1 MKMTSLKVLRVTVML
16 LSATQVAGCGIGYYW
31 QAAAGHLKL
40 MRERRPLPEVI
51 ADPATGPEIRRQLE
65 VASEV
70 VEYAHRVLLL
80 PDNGSY
86 RSYVEI
92 DREYVVWNVFA
103 APEFSFEPR
112 TWCFPVAGCVSYRGY
127 FDASRARDYA
137 ERLSR
142 QGDDVVVGGVTAYS
156 TLGRFDDPLL
166 STIIELP
173 SYQIAGL
180 IFHELA
186 HQRVY
191 VKGDSQFN
199 EGFASFVER
208 EGLHRWLRSINDEA
222 SLRSAR
228 LALDR
233 LGQVQD
239 LLMQSRANLDEL
251 YARDIGDAE
260 KRAAKGKILAAI
272 RQSYDDLRLGWGG
285 PPYFD
290 HWFDRRLNNA
300 RIAAVSIYDDDVPAF
315 GVLLESVGG
324 DLNVFYDKVAALAA
338 LPSAERVTAM
348 QALHDSREKR

>member
-51 ADPATGPEIRRQLE
+51 ADPATGPEIRRKLE
-65 VASEV
+65 IAREV
-70 VEYAHRVLLL
+70 VGYAHRVLLL

-142 QGDDVVVGGVTAYS
+142 QGDDVFVGGVTAYS

-233 LGQVQD
+233 LGQAQD
-239 LLMQSRANLDEL
+239 LLMQSGRIWTNFTPGTSVTPKNVQQKEKFWPPCVNPMTTCVWAGVVRPILTTGSIAGSTTRALRRCQFMTMMCRL
-251 YARDIGDAE
+251 
-260 KRAAKGKILAAI
+260 LASSWKAWA
-272 RQSYDDLRLGWGG
+272 G
-285 PPYFD
+285 
-290 HWFDRRLNNA
+290 
-300 RIAAVSIYDDDVPAF
+300 
-315 GVLLESVGG
+315 
-324 DLNVFYDKVAALAA
+324 
-338 LPSAERVTAM
+338 T
-348 QALHDSREKR
+348 